1 MGIKS
6 SNTDDWIF
14 SFNIGNIMHLQAL
27 GFDDLEVLI
36 PGSQFNKNETVIGSS
51 QESVSPVI

>member
-51 QESVSPVI
+51 